1 MVSQS
6 DKRDYEKPWQANTN
20 KGKQDEGD
28 KKSFLKNRYPNGDG
42 PDTNLIEMLENEVVD
57 KKPTITFEDIAEL

>member
-1 MVSQS
+1 VVSQS

-20 KGKQDEGD
+20 KGGKPDEGD

-42 PDTNLIEMLENEVVD
+42 PDTNLI
-57 KKPTITFEDIAEL
+57 